1 MEDGLQDNVW
11 MDVNSGRSPIESVSG
26 PYKKRELTNK
36 LTLFESFQFSSS
48 N

>member
-26 PYKKRELTNK
+26 PYKKRDLTK
-36 LTLFESFQFSSS
+36 KVRKDSRGTISS
-48 N
+48 